1 MFLDI
6 ELGAINGL
14 EASQIILAECS
25 KANIVFIT
33 AYSEYAVDAFE
44 LNAVDYLLKPVQII
58 RLSITL
64 ERIRININENS
75 ESEYESNSLKIN
87 CFGDFEVKNQN
98 NQSISWRT
106 KKSKE
111 IFAYLYLNAGNIIS
125 KSNIIDE
132 IFPDKEVDK
141 AYTLLNTNIY
151 KLRKNIEKLGFEN
164 SISFLNDCYKLE
176 LPIRSDV
183 DDLEEYLSMNNHN
196 DMSINKILELY
207 KGELLEKEGYI
218 WSINIQENY
227 KNKVFEILYNYANE
241 KINYKTT
248 SSILNPVLDKLY
260 KVDSLNVDIARLFI
274 EYYAIQ

>member
-1 MFLDI
+1 MKTILIDDEKMSLEVLEHMLKGFEDVNIIGKYTSLEDALLNLRTLDPEVVFLDI

-111 IFAYLYLNAGNIIS
+111 IF
-125 KSNIIDE
+125 
-132 IFPDKEVDK
+132 V
-141 AYTLLNTNIY
+141 
-151 KLRKNIEKLGFEN
+151 
-164 SISFLNDCYKLE
+164 
-176 LPIRSDV
+176 
-183 DDLEEYLSMNNHN
+183 
-196 DMSINKILELY
+196 
-207 KGELLEKEGYI
+207 
-218 WSINIQENY
+218 
-227 KNKVFEILYNYANE
+227 
-241 KINYKTT
+241 
-248 SSILNPVLDKLY
+248 
-260 KVDSLNVDIARLFI
+260 
-274 EYYAIQ
+274 